1 MPTLRKRVFDMLD
14 LGFLRDYDFRV
25 NDSGL
30 AVLSF
35 QGKSFAVL
43 GEVQTLLQLGVMS
56 ADRGGEHEK
65 GYVFLML
72 CEERSSKI
80 YPDFDSC
87 LFSCASEHH
96 EKILLD
102 LAAQTLQGR
111 G

>member
-1 MPTLRKRVFDMLD
+1 MLD
-14 LGFLRDYDFRV
+14 LGYLHDYGFCIK
-25 NDSGL
+25 DSGL
-30 AVLSF
+30 AILAFRSEP
-35 QGKSFAVL
+35 FAAL

-72 CEERSSKI
+72 GEERSSKI

-96 EKILLD
+96 NKILLD
-102 LAAQTLQGR
+102 VAAQTLQGR

>member
-1 MPTLRKRVFDMLD
+1 MPTIRKRVFDMLD
-14 LGFLRDYDFRV
+14 LSYLRDYDFRV
-25 NDSGL
+25 KDSGL
-30 AVLSF
+30 AVLVYN
-35 QGKSFAVL
+35 GEPIAAL

-72 CEERSSKI
+72 GKERSSKI

-96 EKILLD
+96 AKILLD
-102 LAAQTLQGR
+102 VAAQTLQGR